1 MRLVGIASAFTSLEM
16 HDDVERFFADNPA
29 PGAARTSGVIS
40 QALERIRLNAAW
52 LDRNRDELANWF
64 VG

>member
-1 MRLVGIASAFTSLEM
+1 M
-16 HDDVERFFADNPA
+16 HDDVEHFFADNPA
-29 PGAARTSGVIS
+29 PGAARTIS
-40 QALERIRLNAAW
+40 QSLERIRLNAAW